1 MRGGK
6 VRRRLQLTAAV
17 AVFAVLAVGT
27 VAIATNGGRKID
39 ERLTGYEETPL
50 PISTTGSGKFEAQIS
65 RFQDKITYRLS
76 YSDLEGDVQQAH
88 IHFGHEKGAAG
99 GISVFLCTNLGNG
112 PAGTQACPASPATI
126 TGTITP
132 ADVIGPAGQG
142 IEIGAFDELVDAI
155 DAGVTYANVHSTKWP
170 GGEIRAQLND
180 HDRDGS
186 H

>member
-1 MRGGK
+1 
-6 VRRRLQLTAAV
+6 V
-17 AVFAVLAVGT
+17 AVFAALGVGT

-65 RFQDKITYRLS
+65 RVGDKITYRLS
-76 YSDLEGDVQQAH
+76 YRDLEGDVQQAH

-112 PAGTQACPASPATI
+112 PAGTQACPPSPATI
-126 TGTITP
+126 SGTITP
-132 ADVIGPAGQG
+132 ADVIGPVGQG
-142 IEIGAFDELVDAI
+142 IEIGAFDELLDAI
-155 DAGVTYANVHSTKWP
+155 DAGLTYANVHSTKWP
-170 GGEIRAQLND
+170 GGEIRAQLD
-180 HDRDGS
+180 DRDRG

>member
-1 MRGGK
+1 

-17 AVFAVLAVGT
+17 AVFAALGVGT

-39 ERLTGYEETPL
+39 ERLTGYQETPL
-50 PISTTGSGKFEAQIS
+50 PISTTGSGKFDAQIS
-65 RFQDKITYRLS
+65 RFGDKISYRLS
-76 YSDLEGDVQQAH
+76 YRELEGDVQQAH

-99 GISVFLCTNLGNG
+99 GISVFLCTNLGNN
-112 PAGTQACPASPATI
+112 PAGTTVQACPTPPATI
-126 TGTITP
+126 SGTITP

-155 DAGVTYANVHSTKWP
+155 DAGVTYVNVHSTKWP
-170 GGEIRAQLND
+170 GGEIRAQLD
-180 HDRDGS
+180 DRGHDG